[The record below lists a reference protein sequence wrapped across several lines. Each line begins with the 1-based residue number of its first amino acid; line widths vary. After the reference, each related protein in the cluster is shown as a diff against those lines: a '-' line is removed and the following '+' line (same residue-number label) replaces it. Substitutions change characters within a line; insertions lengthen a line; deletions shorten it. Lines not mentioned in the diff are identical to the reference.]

1 MKKLNDN
8 IYMKRLNYF
17 NVYVI
22 KGEDGDILIDTGFI
36 CMRKKLKKK
45 GARE

>member
-1 MKKLNDN
+1 MKKEINN
-8 IYMKRLNYF
+8 VYKKRFLYF

-36 CMRKKLKKK
+36 LMRKRLK
-45 GARE
+45 